1 MQYANVTQQLSVCP
15 QISVDE
21 LEAIKAAGFKS
32 IICNR
37 PDGEGA
43 DQPTFAEIEAKASSL
58 GMPCVYQPVVSG
70 KVTQQD
76 AIKFEANLQKLE
88 GPVFAYCR
96 TGTRSITLWAMT
108 STKTLSYEEILGL
121 SQKAGYD
128 LSGVVRRLK
137 NGGETPS
144 DHADHSHAVV
154 IVGAGAGGVAVASS
168 LKSRCPD
175 LDIAIVEPN
184 EVHYY
189 QPGWTLVGG
198 GVFNAND
205 TVRTVASIIP
215 NNVKWIKAGVAAFA
229 PKENMIVVDG
239 CRTIKYEHLVV
250 CPGIKLDWNK
260 VEGLSETLGENGVTS
275 NYRFDLAPYTWELV
289 KNLKKG
295 KAVFSQPPMPIKCA
309 GAPQKA
315 MYMSCDHWFK
325 EGVLDNIDVEFYNT
339 GAVLFGVKEYVPAL
353 MEYVKKYHAS
363 LNFEHQLV
371 KVDGKEKVASFKK
384 VADPDAS
391 LVETEFDMLHAVPP
405 QSPPDFIKVSPLV
418 DGNGWIDVDQS
429 TLQHKSFENIFALG
443 DAINAPNAKTAA
455 AARMQ
460 APVVANNLLYERGVQ
475 TDKAIYN
482 GYGSCPLTVERG
494 KVILAEFG
502 YGGKILNSM
511 PTWVLDG
518 TKPSRLAWYLKEK
531 LLPPI
536 YWEGMLKGREW
547 LAKPET
553 QHINK

>member
-1 MQYANVTQQLSVCP
+1 
-15 QISVDE
+15 
-21 LEAIKAAGFKS
+21 
-32 IICNR
+32 
-37 PDGEGA
+37 
-43 DQPTFAEIEAKASSL
+43 
-58 GMPCVYQPVVSG
+58 
-70 KVTQQD
+70 
-76 AIKFEANLQKLE
+76 
-88 GPVFAYCR
+88 
-96 TGTRSITLWAMT
+96 
-108 STKTLSYEEILGL
+108 
-121 SQKAGYD
+121 
-128 LSGVVRRLK
+128 
-137 NGGETPS
+137 
-144 DHADHSHAVV
+144 
-154 IVGAGAGGVAVASS
+154 
-168 LKSRCPD
+168 
-175 LDIAIVEPN
+175 
-184 EVHYY
+184 
-189 QPGWTLVGG
+189 
-198 GVFNAND
+198 
-205 TVRTVASIIP
+205 
-215 NNVKWIKAGVAAFA
+215 
-229 PKENMIVVDG
+229 
-239 CRTIKYEHLVV
+239 
-250 CPGIKLDWNK
+250 
-260 VEGLSETLGENGVTS
+260 
-275 NYRFDLAPYTWELV
+275 
-289 KNLKKG
+289 
-295 KAVFSQPPMPIKCA
+295 MPIKCA

-325 EGVLDNIDVEFYNT
+325 EGVLDDINLEFYNT

-353 MEYVKKYHAS
+353 MEYIRKYHAN

-371 KVDGKEKVASFKK
+371 KVDGKAKVASFKK
-384 VADPDAS
+384 VADPDGP

-418 DGNGWIDVDQS
+418 DDTGWIDVDQS

-460 APVVANNLLYERGVQ
+460 APVVANNLLYERDVQ

-553 QHINK
+553 QHVNK